1 MSLLLDALKKAEHGK
16 QGSSLSL
23 EPIDNRALLG
33 APASATGSTGS
44 ANGNAARRAD
54 QGAAQTVFTAKQPP
68 PLQNRALWL
77 LLGGLSLLCIAA
89 GVFWLWYML
98 SYPPNRGPVTRPSN
112 VATQPMPAPAPTA
125 VPASSTIAKDSSI
138 AKLPST
144 ASGRGVGG
152 EGVSQVS
159 DQAPHPQAL
168 SRLRERGGEQ
178 APVSHST
185 SSRLNGHDF
194 LLKPSPREAFTVN
207 PTLAS
212 AYQAL
217 TRADYLI
224 AKQEYQTVIRDDPFN
239 LDAYL
244 GLATIAASTN
254 DPASAQAYYQKSLEI
269 DPKNAVAQAGLAA
282 MRTGQNAS
290 ASESQLRMQA
300 NAQPDAVSPQTALG
314 HAYAAQAKWNEA
326 QQAFFEAYRL
336 EPTNPDH
343 AFNLAISLDHLK
355 QTKLAREYYGKA
367 LSLSE
372 SRSVGFNKAEAA
384 ARLEQLA
391 P

>member
-16 QGSSLSL
+16 QGSSLAL
-23 EPIDNRALLG
+23 EPMDNRALLG
-33 APASATGSTGS
+33 APPNPAAST
-44 ANGNAARRAD
+44 NNNAARRAD
-54 QGAAQTVFTAKQPP
+54 QSAAQTVFTAKQAP

-112 VATQPMPAPAPTA
+112 IPMQPKPLPPPAPAAAATPNTA
-125 VPASSTIAKDSSI
+125 GKVGDAT
-138 AKLPST
+138 LPSP

-152 EGVSQVS
+152 EGISQVS
-159 DQAPHPQAL
+159 DQPPLPQPL
-168 SRLRERGGEQ
+168 SRLRERGAAQ
-178 APVSHST
+178 APVSHNA
-185 SSRLNGHDF
+185 SSKLNEQPS
-194 LLKPSPREAFTVN
+194 LLKPSPHEAISVN

-217 TRADYLI
+217 TRSDYLV
-224 AKQEYQTVIRDDPFN
+224 AKQEYQTVIREDPFN

-254 DPASAQAYYQKSLEI
+254 DPANAQTYYRKALEI
-269 DPKNAVAQAGLAA
+269 DPKSAVAQAGLAA
-282 MRTGQNAS
+282 IQTGRDAS

-300 NAQPDAVSPQTALG
+300 SAQPDAASLHTALG

-336 EPTNPDH
+336 EPANPDH
-343 AFNLAISLDHLK
+343 AFNLAVSLDHLK
-355 QTKLAREYYGKA
+355 QNKLAREYYGKA
-367 LSLSE
+367 LSLADSHP
-372 SRSVGFNKAEAA
+372 VGFNKAEAA
-384 ARLEQLA
+384 ARLEQIA